1 MLKAYLG
8 ELVLLGPLGNGVRT
22 ILATNFLASFGIFMA
37 LPFYTIYLVR
47 ETALSLT
54 DAAIIFGT
62 TVWLQHGGA
71 LIGGI
76 AADRF
81 GLRVVMNAGLMLRIP
96 AYVLLALADGFWPLL
111 AGGALL
117 GSGSALYLPA
127 AKTALINLSDDNS
140 RAAILSARNICN
152 NAGVALGP
160 LAGSLVFAFAP
171 HVLFLGIAGLF
182 LALAIMNLRLDIPT
196 QSGAN
201 KFRFS
206 QVLRLV
212 AQPAVVVLCVNMMF
226 FFVFYIQLEVL
237 VPVGAFE
244 LFGGI
249 GASAVFVI
257 NALVVVLAQPPM
269 VSWIRQTPR
278 VRIFSGGFAI
288 IGMAYVLLSLAGII
302 PVFLFAAVAVLSLAE
317 VLLTLRLDLETSALS
332 RRYTGTCFGLLGL
345 SAGMGAFAGSSLGA
359 AIQEHYQA
367 SGNSFAAW
375 QLFAVAAIVV
385 SAASAALWFMVQARP
400 THQDDMEHE

>member
-1 MLKAYLG
+1 M
-8 ELVLLGPLGNGVRT
+8 RT

-37 LPFYTIYLVR
+37 LPFFTIYLVR

-71 LIGGI
+71 LIGGV

-81 GLRVVMNAGLMLRIP
+81 GLRVVMNTGLLLRIP

-127 AKTALINLSDDNS
+127 AKTALINLSDDRS

-160 LAGSLVFAFAP
+160 LAGSLVFALSP
-171 HVLFLGIAGLF
+171 NMLFLAIAGLF
-182 LALAIMNLRLDIPT
+182 LALAMMNLRLEIPVR
-196 QSGAN
+196 SGAN
-201 KFRFS
+201 EFRFS

-212 AQPAVVVLCVNMMF
+212 KQPTVVVLCVNMMF
-226 FFVFYIQLEVL
+226 FFAFYIQLEVL

-244 LFGGI
+244 LFGGM

-269 VSWIRQTPR
+269 VSWIRQSPR
-278 VRIFSGGFAI
+278 IRIFTGGFAI
-288 IGMAYVLLSLAGII
+288 IGMAYALLSLAGTI
-302 PVFLFAAVAVLSLAE
+302 PVLLFAAVAVLSLAE

-345 SAGMGAFAGSSLGA
+345 SAGIGAFAGSSLGA
-359 AIQEHYQA
+359 VAQERYQA
-367 SGNSFAAW
+367 SGNSFAVW
-375 QLFAVAAIVV
+375 QMFAVAAIAIV
-385 SAASAALWFMVQARP
+385 AASAVLWLVVKTRP
-400 THQDDMEHE
+400 MHNDEAEYGQ

>member
-1 MLKAYLG
+1 M
-8 ELVLLGPLGNGVRT
+8 RT

-37 LPFYTIYLVR
+37 LPFFTIYLVR

-76 AADRF
+76 AADRLS
-81 GLRVVMNAGLMLRIP
+81 LRVVMNAGLLLRIP
-96 AYVLLALADGFWPLL
+96 AYVLLALGDSFLPLL

-127 AKTALINLSDDNS
+127 AKTALINLSDDRS

-171 HVLFLGIAGLF
+171 HALFLGIAGLF
-182 LALAIMNLRLDIPT
+182 LALAMMNLRLDIPDR
-196 QSGAN
+196 SGADE
-201 KFRFS
+201 FRFS

-212 AQPAVVVLCVNMMF
+212 AQPAVAVLCVNMMF
-226 FFVFYIQLEVL
+226 FFAFYIQLEVL

-244 LFGGI
+244 LFGGM
-249 GASAVFVI
+249 GASVVFVI

-269 VSWIRQTPR
+269 VSWIRQSSR
-278 VRIFSGGFAI
+278 IRIFTGGFAI
-288 IGMAYVLLSLAGII
+288 IGMAYALLSLAGTI
-302 PVFLFAAVAVLSLAE
+302 PVLLFAAVAVLSLAE

-345 SAGMGAFAGSSLGA
+345 SAGIGAFAGSSLGA
-359 AIQEHYQA
+359 VAQERYQA
-367 SGNSFAAW
+367 SGNNFAVW
-375 QLFAVAAIVV
+375 QMFAVAAIVIAV
-385 SAASAALWFMVQARP
+385 ASAVLWLVVKTRP
-400 THQDDMEHE
+400 IHNDEAEYGQ